1 MSSSTKQTESPG
13 SLEDSY
19 RETLESLRA
28 SDAIGRIVTRDP
40 SLWKDDPAHARVIRN
55 RLGWLDEP
63 ARLRGRIRE
72 LASFSAEVRAAGF
85 TRVLLL
91 GMGGSSLAPEV
102 LKRCLL
108 PGPGAPIVDVLDSTD
123 PAAVRDAE
131 GGARL
136 DRTFFVVA
144 SKSGT
149 TLETLAQYRY
159 FRASLDATGVRD
171 AGARFAAITDPGSP
185 LESFAKTE
193 GFRRVFLNP
202 ADIGGRYSA
211 LSYFGMVPAALLN
224 LDLAGLAAR
233 AEAAREESL
242 SPDPERNSALRLGAL
257 LGAAA
262 RGGRDKLTILTAPFL
277 RPVGFWI
284 EQLVAE
290 STGKEGMGV
299 IPVEGEPLGASHHY
313 GADRIYVSIELEGE
327 PVPDLERLER
337 ELVRSGA
344 AWVRIVLSDRDQ
356 IAAEFFRWEV
366 ATAVLGAVLRIDP
379 FDEPNVQESKD
390 RTRRILEEFER
401 TGSLP
406 AGEPAGRDLGIEIFA
421 EPDFWSRIV
430 EGTPA
435 HPSLEMVLQ
444 RFLGRARAG
453 EYVALLAYLPRNA
466 ASEASFALMRR
477 AIRNALRVPVLQ
489 GYGPRYLHSIGQ
501 LYKGGPGTGLF
512 LLLTAAGEIDLP
524 VPGSPWTFGEVE
536 MAQALGDAASLESR
550 GKPVLRLHLT
560 RGAEA
565 GLEALGAAVERAIAA
580 SLQAQSLS

>member
-1 MSSSTKQTESPG
+1 MPGSTKQTEFPG
-13 SLEDSY
+13 ALADAFQ
-19 RETLESLRA
+19 ETLGALSA
-28 SDAIGRIVTRDP
+28 AGAIGRLVTRDP
-40 SLWKDDPAHARVIRN
+40 TLWKDDPAHAATIRN

-63 ARLRGRIRE
+63 GRIRGRIGD
-72 LASFSAEVRAAGF
+72 LSAFSTEVRVAGF

-108 PGPGAPIVDVLDSTD
+108 PGPGAPILDVLDSTD

-136 DRTFFVVA
+136 DRTFFIVA

-149 TLETLAQYRY
+149 TLETLAQYRH
-159 FRASLDATGVRD
+159 FRARLDSSGVQGP
-171 AGARFAAITDPGSP
+171 GARFAAITDPGSP
-185 LESFAKTE
+185 LESLAKAE
-193 GFRRVFLNP
+193 GFRRVFRNP

-233 AEAAREESL
+233 TEAAREEAL

-257 LGAAA
+257 LAAAA

-290 STGKEGMGV
+290 STGKEGKGV
-299 IPVEGEPLGASHHY
+299 IPIEGEPLGASHHY
-313 GADRIYVSIELEGE
+313 GADRVFVSIELEGE
-327 PVPDLERLER
+327 SVPDLERLQAD
-337 ELVRSGA
+337 LVRTGA
-344 AWVRIVLSDRDQ
+344 AWIRILLSDRDQ

-366 ATAVLGAVLRIDP
+366 ATAVLGAALRIDP

-390 RTRRILEEFER
+390 RTRELLEGFER
-401 TGSLP
+401 TGTLP
-406 AGEPAGRDLGIEIFA
+406 VGEPAARDLGIGMHA
-421 EPDFWSRIV
+421 EPGFWSRIV

-444 RFLGRARAG
+444 RFLGRARPG
-453 EYVALLAYLPRNA
+453 DYVALLAYTPRTA

-512 LLLTAAGEIDLP
+512 LVLTAAGEIDLP
-524 VPGSPWTFGEVE
+524 IPGSSWTFGEVE
-536 MAQALGDAASLESR
+536 MAQALGDAAALESR

-560 RGAEA
+560 QGAEA